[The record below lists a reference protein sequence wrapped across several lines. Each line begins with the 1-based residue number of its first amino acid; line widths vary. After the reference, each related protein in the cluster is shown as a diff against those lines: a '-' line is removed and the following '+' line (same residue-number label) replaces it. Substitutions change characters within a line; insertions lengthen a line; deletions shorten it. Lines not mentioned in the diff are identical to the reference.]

1 MRVPRPFSAYAR
13 HFPPDS
19 VTSFAGSAEEDPRDA
34 GMKQRD
40 VETIWS
46 AVTQMYETGLHPA
59 VALCVRRNG
68 HVILD
73 RAIGHIRGNAP
84 EDPEGMPLVQ
94 ATPKSLFNLYS
105 ASKCVTSI
113 LVHALVEKGDVHL
126 DKPVAEY
133 IPEFSRHGKGRITLR
148 HVMSHRAGVP
158 NVPGV
163 KIDLDTAADPKAVME
178 IICDAKP
185 VSHPGQQLAYHAL
198 TMGYIAGAV
207 AEAAS
212 GKDLRTLLTE
222 KIRKPLG
229 FEHMNYG
236 VSLSDV
242 DLVAQNAFTG
252 APAFPPYSWML
263 ERSLGLSIKDAVT
276 LSNDPRFLT
285 GVIPSANIIAT
296 ANEASRYFEMLLRGG
311 ELDGVRV
318 LDPETIRHA
327 VEPQHGL
334 EYDRFMNMP
343 VRYGL
348 GFMLGHRWF
357 SLFGHDSP
365 AAFGH
370 IGFTAV
376 TVWADPERQISAALM
391 TSGKPFITPGQVL
404 WLNVARVVSRVCP
417 KIN

>member
-1 MRVPRPFSAYAR
+1 MRLPRPFSNYAR

-40 VETIWS
+40 VEAIWS

-59 VALCVRRNG
+59 VALCIRRSG

-84 EDPEGMPLVQ
+84 DDPEGTPLVQ

-163 KIDLDTAADPKAVME
+163 KIDLETASDPKAVME

-212 GKDLRTLLTE
+212 GKDLRALLTE
-222 KIRKPLG
+222 TIREPLG
-229 FEHMNYG
+229 FQHLNYG
-236 VSLSDV
+236 VAPSDIP
-242 DLVAQNAFTG
+242 LVAQNAFTG
-252 APAFPPYSWML
+252 APAFPPY
-263 ERSLGLSIKDAVT
+263 
-276 LSNDPRFLT
+276 
-285 GVIPSANIIAT
+285 SANIIAT
-296 ANEASRYFEMLLRGG
+296 ANEASRYFEMLLREG
-311 ELDGVRV
+311 ELDGTRV
-318 LDPETIRHA
+318 LDPGTIRHA

-348 GFMLGHRWF
+348 GFMLGHRWV
-357 SLFGHDSP
+357 SLFGHDTP

-404 WLNVARVVSRVCP
+404 WLNVARAVSRACP
-417 KIN
+417 KIA